1 MTTFPRSPR
10 LVKGAIVA
18 VDPFRP
24 PPTVIAFQYNPKIM
38 TRSLKS
44 QIGSAGGSRTE
55 VLRLKGPPKETINI
69 DVMINAANQLERSDP
84 VTSILGIYPQLSALE
99 MLIYPKSL
107 QVITNTILATLGTI
121 EVIPPEAPMTLLIWG
136 LKRVVPV
143 NLTSFTI
150 TEQEF
155 DTRLNPIRAK
165 VALSME
171 VLTYDDLPMANPGY
185 YVFLAHQVA
194 KEVMSSMSSAG
205 RLGGV
210 ISGGLL

>member
-38 TRSLKS
+38 TRRLDA

-55 VLRLKGPPKETINI
+55 ALRLKGPPKETITLK
-69 DVMINAANQLERSDP
+69 VMINAADQLERSDP
-84 VTSILGIYPQLSALE
+84 TTTILGIYPQLSALE

-107 QVITNTILATLGTI
+107 QVIANTILAALGTI
-121 EVIPPEAPMTLLIWG
+121 EVMPPEAPMTLLIWG
-136 LKRVVPV
+136 VKRVVPV
-143 NLTSFTI
+143 SLTSFTI
-150 TEQEF
+150 TEKEF
-155 DTRLNPIRAK
+155 DTRLNPIRAE
-165 VALSME
+165 VALTMQ
-171 VLTYDDLPMANPGY
+171 VLTYDDLPMTNPGY

-194 KEVMSSMSSAG
+194 KEVMSTMSSAG

-210 ISGGLL
+210 ISGSLL